1 MGWMRDFGALPE
13 DKAELP
19 EDVWAWISPYIAP
32 EPAPPPVARM
42 VDEDEPVARP
52 VVTMPSPAAAPAFG

>member
-32 EPAPPPVARM
+32 EPAPPPVART
-42 VDEDEPVARP
+42 VDVQDEPVARP
-52 VVTMPSPAAAPAFG
+52 VVTIM